1 MNNRMKKVL
10 FGTMLLALVTII
22 PFPAMAQVD
31 ISINI
36 GLPPPVLFPE
46 PPVVIVLPDT
56 YYVYAVPDIEI
67 DLFFWNGWWW
77 RPWHGRWYRSRYY
90 DRGWVYYQAVPRF
103 YYDIDPGWRGH
114 YRGHVWYGHPWYYER
129 IDHYRLQRNWQGWQN
144 SKHWERQQSWGV
156 QGYRPPPPQKR
167 QEVRNQRE
175 REYQQRP
182 EVREYQQQ
190 RQQQQRHPQ
199 AQRPQ
204 GPPQRE
210 PQYQKPQGPS
220 QREPQGP
227 PPRQQPQER
236 VQQPQRQE
244 QGPPG
249 EKPEHGKPKGK
260 PEGKSKGKPEEA
272 GGGHKK

>member
-1 MNNRMKKVL
+1 MKKVL
-10 FGTMLLALVTII
+10 FGTMLLVLLTGIRV
-22 PFPAMAQVD
+22 PAMAQVD

-36 GLPPPVLFPE
+36 GLPPPIVYPE

-90 DRGWVYYQAVPRF
+90 DRGWVYYQSVPRF
-103 YYDIDPGWRGH
+103 YYDVDPRWRVYYRNHDWRGH
-114 YRGHVWYGHPWYYER
+114 HWYYER
-129 IDHYRLQRNWQGWQN
+129 IDDRRLERNWQGWQN
-144 SKHWERQQSWGV
+144 NKHWERQQTWGV

-167 QEVRNQRE
+167 QEVRVERE

-182 EVREYQQQ
+182 EVREHQQQREQQQ
-190 RQQQQRHPQ
+190 RQ
-199 AQRPQ
+199 
-204 GPPQRE
+204 

-220 QREPQGP
+220 QRQPQGP
-227 PPRQQPQER
+227 PPRQQPEER

-249 EKPEHGKPKGK
+249 EKPQHGKPQGKPQGK
-260 PEGKSKGKPEEA
+260 PEGA
-272 GGGHKK
+272 GGGHKKQDDKKQDDKK